1 MVNGEESLASAFASD
16 AANPVAAV
24 ACAILSAL
32 ISGRHKIPLET
43 ADTTALAI
51 LLLTHERP
59 IDPNDALFCKALERF
74 WKN

>member
-1 MVNGEESLASAFASD
+1 MCIYSA
-16 AANPVAAV
+16 NEHWRGRRGKAV
-24 ACAILSAL
+24 ACAVLSAL

-59 IDPNDALFCKALERF
+59 IDPDDALFCKARERF

>member
-1 MVNGEESLASAFASD
+1 MCIYSANARWRGRLD
-16 AANPVAAV
+16 KAV
-24 ACAILSAL
+24 TCAILSAF

-51 LLLTHERP
+51 LLVTHERP
-59 IDPNDALFCKALERF
+59 IDPDDALFCKALERF